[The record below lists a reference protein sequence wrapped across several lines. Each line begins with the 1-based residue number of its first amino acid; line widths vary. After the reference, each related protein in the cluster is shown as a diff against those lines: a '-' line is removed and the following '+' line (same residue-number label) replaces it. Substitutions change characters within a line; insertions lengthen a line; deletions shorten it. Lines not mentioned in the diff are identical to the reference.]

1 MNFKKFV
8 LKIVRVIISMTI
20 KLEDFNNNN
29 DNSIINNYL
38 IDKKSHE
45 NTLFY
50 DVSHKNLIVQ
60 KPLRIR
66 FDKTDRSMAIHDGK
80 I

>member
-1 MNFKKFV
+1 M
-8 LKIVRVIISMTI
+8 
-20 KLEDFNNNN
+20 
-29 DNSIINNYL
+29 
-38 IDKKSHE
+38 DKKSHE